1 MKEIKYFL
9 AQNLLCLIDS
19 GASCIRGKNVRVR
32 NRVRRMNMGFDTLL
46 GHMQAARVD
55 VATSRLLVFSI

>member
-19 GASCIRGKNVRVR
+19 GADCTRGENVRT
-32 NRVRRMNMGFDTLL
+32 RRMNMGFDTLL
-46 GHMQAARVD
+46 GHKQDMWV
-55 VATSRLLVFSI
+55 V